1 MAHSRWPGDAPS
13 LHSGI
18 ATATTETTAAA
29 AALATPVANA
39 QECVAGAPARIWR
52 LTASGFTSGFS
63 SGITAGIA
71 AGAMWGLVFLAPKLA
86 PDFTPVQLSAG
97 RYLAYGVVAAVLVAP
112 SWRRLTGLLTRREW
126 WALVWLSFLGN
137 ILYYVF
143 LANAVQ
149 RGGVAMTSLVIGL
162 LPVAVTLLGSGHA
175 HAEGRAPSPAPLR
188 RLLPSLALSV
198 AGLGCIAWQ
207 TLAAASTGSL
217 SGLLCAAGALV
228 SWTVYAVH
236 NSRWLGRLQGVTA
249 GEWSLL
255 TGVVTGA
262 QALLLVPASLAAAT
276 PHSSHAW
283 LVFAAVVTSV
293 AVLCS
298 VLGNALWN
306 HASRVLPLAL
316 TGQMIVFETLFA
328 TLYGYL
334 WEQRWPT
341 LAEGAAL
348 ALLVAGVLACARA
361 HRAA

>member
-1 MAHSRWPGDAPS
+1 MATAAATIAVTAAASAANAQGSAGGKSAWTRTPAVSGYT
-13 LHSGI
+13 SGI
-18 ATATTETTAAA
+18 A
-29 AALATPVANA
+29 
-39 QECVAGAPARIWR
+39 
-52 LTASGFTSGFS
+52 
-63 SGITAGIA
+63 AGIA
-71 AGAMWGLVFLAPKLA
+71 AGAMWGLVFIAPKLA
-86 PDFTPVQLSAG
+86 PDFEPVQLSAG

-112 SWRRLTGLLTRREW
+112 SWRRLAGLLTRREW

-137 ILYYVF
+137 ILYYVL

-162 LPVAVTLLGSGHA
+162 LPVAVTLVGSRHA
-175 HAEGRAPSPAPLR
+175 QAHAPLR

-207 TLAAASTGSL
+207 TLAAGAAGSL
-217 SGLLCAAGALV
+217 GGLLCAVGALV

-236 NSRWLGRLQGVTA
+236 NSRWLGRLHGVTA

-262 QALLLVPASLAAAT
+262 EALLLVPASLAAAT
-276 PHSSHAW
+276 PHSAHAW
-283 LVFAAVVTSV
+283 LVFAGVVTSV

-341 LAEGAAL
+341 PAEGAAL
-348 ALLVAGVLACARA
+348 ALLVAGVAACARA
-361 HRAA
+361 HRAP

>member
-1 MAHSRWPGDAPS
+1 M
-13 LHSGI
+13 
-18 ATATTETTAAA
+18 
-29 AALATPVANA
+29 
-39 QECVAGAPARIWR
+39 
-52 LTASGFTSGFS
+52 
-63 SGITAGIA
+63 
-71 AGAMWGLVFLAPKLA
+71 
-86 PDFTPVQLSAG
+86 QLSAG
-97 RYLAYGVVAAVLVAP
+97 RYLAYGMVAAVLVAP
-112 SWRRLTGLLTRREW
+112 SWRRLTGLLSRREW

-162 LPVAVTLLGSGHA
+162 LPVAVTLAGSRHAQVQGH
-175 HAEGRAPSPAPLR
+175 APLR

-207 TLAAASTGSL
+207 TLSTGSIGSL
-217 SGLLCAAGALV
+217 TGLLCAAGALV

-236 NSRWLGRLQGVTA
+236 NSRWLGRLHGVTA
-249 GEWSLL
+249 SEWSLL

-262 QALLLVPASLAAAT
+262 EALVLVPASLAAAT
-276 PHSSHAW
+276 PHSAHAW
-283 LVFAAVVTSV
+283 LVFGGVVTSV

-298 VLGNALWN
+298 VVGNALWN

-348 ALLVAGVLACARA
+348 ALLVAGVVACARA
-361 HRAA
+361 HREWLQWEIVKIQS